1 VYNIFVDGEVIATN
15 VLKCDLNHKVE
26 IIQAYCNLLPEHRFS
41 KITTEPINKPETIAW
56 FDL

>member
-1 VYNIFVDGEVIATN
+1 MYNIFVDGEVIATN

-41 KITTEPINKPETIAW
+41 KITTEPINKPETIA
-56 FDL
+56 

>member
-41 KITTEPINKPETIAW
+41 KITTEPINKPETIA
-56 FDL
+56 